1 MEKSPNKALFL
12 FRTNTAQQL
21 GFQCSKGA
29 VNWIAAV
36 FEAFKNIQ
44 TPIWAVHTNEHL
56 FTN

>member
-12 FRTNTAQQL
+12 FRTNTVQQL
-21 GFQCSKGA
+21 GFHCSMSD
-29 VNWIAAV
+29 VHLIAAS
-36 FEAFKNIQ
+36 FEALKNIQ